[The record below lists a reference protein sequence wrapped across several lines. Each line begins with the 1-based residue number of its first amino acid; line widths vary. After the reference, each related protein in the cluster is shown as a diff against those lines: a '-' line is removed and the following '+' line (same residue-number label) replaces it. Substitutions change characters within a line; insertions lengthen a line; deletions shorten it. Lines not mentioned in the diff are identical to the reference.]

1 MPWSTG
7 FSSASKFPEA
17 ARAFPASTRKTSPT
31 VSTLDRETL
40 RKIRRIRLH
49 TRLILESGIVG
60 SYHAAFKGRGMEF
73 AEVREYQPGDD
84 VRTIDWNVTAR
95 SGVPHVKK
103 YIEERDLTLLLL
115 IDISGS
121 ASFGSRYLAKRDL
134 AAEISG
140 VLAFSA
146 VANKDRVGAVLFS
159 DEIEM
164 FIPPSRGEMH
174 ALRIVRDTLVHRGR
188 SRGTS
193 IQRAVRFAR
202 GILKR
207 RAIVAII
214 SDFQDHGYEKGL
226 AALRRKHDVFALHLV
241 DPRDKNM
248 PDIGLVRLAD
258 PETGEVVVLDT
269 SDPRVRAALMPPD
282 AEETRAGL
290 RQCGVDSLALAT
302 SEPYD
307 RPLQGF
313 FKGRERR
320 R

>member
-1 MPWSTG
+1 M
-7 FSSASKFPEA
+7 
-17 ARAFPASTRKTSPT
+17 
-31 VSTLDRETL
+31 STLDRETL

-49 TRLILESGIVG
+49 TRLILDSGIVG

-73 AEVREYQPGDD
+73 AEVREYQPGDEI
-84 VRTIDWNVTAR
+84 RTIDWNVTAR

-103 YIEERDLTLLLL
+103 YVEERDLTLLLL

-121 ASFGSRYLAKRDL
+121 SSFGSQYVAKRDL
-134 AAEISG
+134 AAEVAG

-164 FIPPSRGEMH
+164 FIPPLRGEMH
-174 ALRIVRDTLVHRGR
+174 ALRIVRDALAHRAQ

-193 IQRAVRFAR
+193 IPKAIRFAR
-202 GILKR
+202 GVLKR
-207 RAIVAII
+207 RAIVALI

-226 AALRRKHDVFALHLV
+226 SALRKRHDVFALHLS
-241 DPRDKNM
+241 DPREKVA
-248 PDIGLVRLAD
+248 PDVGLIRLQD
-258 PETGEVVVLDT
+258 PETGELVTLDT
-269 SDPRVRAALMPPD
+269 HDPRVCAALTTTD
-282 AEETRAGL
+282 IEEIRGGL
-290 RQCGVDSLALAT
+290 RQCGVDSVALST

>member
-1 MPWSTG
+1 M
-7 FSSASKFPEA
+7 
-17 ARAFPASTRKTSPT
+17 
-31 VSTLDRETL
+31 STLDRETL

-121 ASFGSRYLAKRDL
+121 AAFGSRYIAKRDL
-134 AAEISG
+134 AAEVAG

-159 DEIEM
+159 DEVET

-174 ALRIVRDTLVHRGR
+174 ALRIVRDTLVHPSR
-188 SRGTS
+188 STGTS
-193 IQRAVRFAR
+193 IQKALRFAR

-207 RAIVAII
+207 RSIVALI
-214 SDFQDHGYEKGL
+214 SDFQDHAYEKPL
-226 AALRRKHDVFALHLV
+226 AALRRKHDVFALHLS
-241 DPRDKNM
+241 DPRDRSI
-248 PDIGLVRLAD
+248 PDVGLIRLRD
-258 PETGEVVVLDT
+258 PETGDLVVADT
-269 SDPRVRAALMPPD
+269 RDPRVRAALTPPD
-282 AEETRAGL
+282 VDEIRGGL
-290 RQCGVDSLALAT
+290 RQCGVDSVSLTT
-302 SEPYD
+302 SDPYD

-313 FKGRERR
+313 FKGRQRR

>member
-1 MPWSTG
+1 LT
-7 FSSASKFPEA
+7 
-17 ARAFPASTRKTSPT
+17 
-31 VSTLDRETL
+31 TLDRETL

-121 ASFGSRYLAKRDL
+121 SAFGSQYLAKRDL
-134 AAEISG
+134 AAEVSG

-164 FIPPSRGEMH
+164 FIPPSRGETH
-174 ALRIVRDTLVHRGR
+174 ALRIVRDTLVHRTR

-193 IQRAVRFAR
+193 IQKAVRFAR
-202 GILKR
+202 SILKR
-207 RAIVAII
+207 RSIVAVI
-214 SDFQDHGYEKGL
+214 SDFQDEGYEKGL
-226 AALRRKHDVFALHLV
+226 AALRRRHDVFALHLT
-241 DPRDKNM
+241 DPRDRSI
-248 PDIGLVRLAD
+248 PDIGLVRLTD
-258 PETGEVVVLDT
+258 PETGELLVVDT
-269 SDPRVRAALMPPD
+269 SDPRVRAALLPIHAD
-282 AEETRAGL
+282 EQRSTL
-290 RQCGVDSLALAT
+290 RQCGVDSLSLTT

-313 FKGRERR
+313 FKGREKRR
-320 R
+320 

>member
-1 MPWSTG
+1 M
-7 FSSASKFPEA
+7 
-17 ARAFPASTRKTSPT
+17 
-31 VSTLDRETL
+31 STLDRETL

-49 TRLILESGIVG
+49 TRLILESGVVG

-73 AEVREYQPGDD
+73 AEVREYQPGDE

-95 SGVPHVKK
+95 SGIPHVKK
-103 YIEERDLTLLLL
+103 YIEERDLTLLLM

-121 ASFGSRYLAKRDL
+121 SAFGSRYLAKRDL
-134 AAEISG
+134 AAEVAG

-159 DEIEM
+159 DEVEM

-174 ALRIVRDTLVHRGR
+174 ALRIVRDAIVHPAR
-188 SRGTS
+188 SKGTS
-193 IQRAVRFAR
+193 IQKATRFAR

-207 RAIVAII
+207 RAIVALI
-214 SDFQDHGYEKGL
+214 SDFQDHGYEKSL
-226 AALRRKHDVFALHLV
+226 AALRRRHDVFAIHV
-241 DPRDKNM
+241 SDPRESAIVDV
-248 PDIGLVRLAD
+248 GLIRLAD
-258 PETGEVVVLDT
+258 AETGEQIVVDT
-269 SDPRVRAALMPPD
+269 SDPRVRAALAP
-282 AEETRAGL
+282 AAIEETKAGL
-290 RQCGVDSLALAT
+290 RQCNVDFLSLTT

-313 FKGRERR
+313 FKGRGRR